1 MCYRFFSLLF
11 VLFTPSIF
19 ANEKYNLVVCA
30 LFKNEAK
37 YLKEWIEY
45 HRLIG
50 VEHFYLY
57 DNGSKDL
64 PFAMRALGPYLKKKI
79 VTLTHW
85 PDLLPFEEGDNAYKW
100 ALSTQ
105 ISAYENALK
114 LKAEK
119 EAKWILFLDVNE
131 FLVPVGEKSV
141 SEILQ
146 EHENHPGLSLLSYAF
161 DASQIDTLPT
171 KKLVIESTD
180 MTELPEKNPQIA
192 VTKTIFKPKECIG
205 FFWFPYTCRL
215 KDDQESFI
223 IPDSD
228 LRINTY
234 VDRHTGY
241 LNRKKRIKG
250 KLEIDSRS
258 LSKEKI
264 QEALKDGYEIEDQ
277 ERHIYRFVPQVLE
290 RMKASNR
297 SFE

>member
-1 MCYRFFSLLF
+1 M
-11 VLFTPSIF
+11 F
-19 ANEKYNLVVCA
+19 AFPNEKYNLVVCA

-50 VEHFYLY
+50 VDHFYLY

-85 PDLLPFEEGDNAYKW
+85 PDLLPLEEGDNAYKW
-100 ALSTQ
+100 ALTTQ

-131 FLVPVGEKSV
+131 FLVPVGGKSV
-141 SEILQ
+141 LEILK
-146 EHENHPGLSLLSYAF
+146 EHEEDSALSLVSYAF
-161 DASQIDTLPT
+161 NASQIDTLPAN
-171 KKLVIESTD
+171 KLVIESVD
-180 MTELPEKNPQIA
+180 MTDFPEKNPQIV
-192 VTKTIFKPKECIG
+192 VTKTIFKPKKCIG
-205 FFWFPYTCRL
+205 FYWFPYTCRL
-215 KDDQESFI
+215 EDDQEPFSI
-223 IPDSD
+223 GESE

-241 LNRKKRIKG
+241 LNRKKTVKG

-264 QEALKDGYEIEDQ
+264 QQALKDGYEIEDQ
-277 ERHIYRFVPQVLE
+277 ERPIYRFIPQVLE
-290 RMKASNR
+290 RVKAPNKY
-297 SFE
+297 FE